1 MSRVTT
7 LLKAYPIPVFAL
19 LGLAAGVGLQW
30 GLGRPDYAHWTW
42 MATLVIGGAP
52 LVWTTV
58 RGMLRGQF
66 ASDVVAMLAIVAAV
80 GMNEPFA
87 GVLVVLMQS
96 GGEALDAYAFRRAS
110 SSLETLLARA
120 PRRAR
125 RKQGNHLEEIDVDA
139 VVVGDEL
146 AVRPGELIPVDG
158 TLLTAE
164 AEVDESA
171 LTGEPLPRSKQAGDG
186 LLSGSVNTG
195 GAFEMRADAES
206 SQSQY
211 ARIVALVRQAQEEKA
226 PIVRL
231 ADRYAVWFT
240 PLTLVMCGVGWA
252 ITGDPRTILAVLVV
266 ATPCPLI
273 LAAPIA
279 VLSGINRAAHAGIIV
294 KGGVAIE
301 QIGRAQ
307 AVVFDKTGTLT
318 YGSPTVERVVP
329 LDGLAPQDVLHKA
342 ASVEQLSSH
351 LLGRTMAQAA
361 QAQHGPLP
369 LPDHFEEV
377 PGRGVVGRL
386 DGEHI
391 LVGSPQFLRERLGDD
406 RMVALAHEGGAHA
419 GATQLAAFVAIDHR
433 PAGVVLFSD
442 QLRPGVPDM
451 IARLRALGVQRTVM
465 LTGDRLASARP
476 VAEAAGVDD
485 VAADLL
491 PDDKVAALTDLM
503 TRYDPVVM
511 VGDGIN
517 DAPALA
523 TATVGVA
530 MGAHGTAISAE
541 AADVVLLV
549 DDVTRVGDA
558 VAIGQR
564 TRRIALQ
571 SIYIGIGVSFVLMVI
586 AAFGYIPA
594 PIGALFQEVLDV
606 VVILNAL
613 RAR

>member
-1 MSRVTT
+1 
-7 LLKAYPIPVFAL
+7 
-19 LGLAAGVGLQW
+19 
-30 GLGRPDYAHWTW
+30 
-42 MATLVIGGAP
+42 
-52 LVWTTV
+52 
-58 RGMLRGQF
+58 
-66 ASDVVAMLAIVAAV
+66 
-80 GMNEPFA
+80 
-87 GVLVVLMQS
+87 
-96 GGEALDAYAFRRAS
+96 
-110 SSLETLLARA
+110 
-120 PRRAR
+120 
-125 RKQGNHLEEIDVDA
+125 
-139 VVVGDEL
+139 
-146 AVRPGELIPVDG
+146 
-158 TLLTAE
+158 
-164 AEVDESA
+164 
-171 LTGEPLPRSKQAGDG
+171 
-186 LLSGSVNTG
+186 
-195 GAFEMRADAES
+195 
-206 SQSQY
+206 
-211 ARIVALVRQAQEEKA
+211 
-226 PIVRL
+226 
-231 ADRYAVWFT
+231 
-240 PLTLVMCGVGWA
+240 
-252 ITGDPRTILAVLVV
+252 
-266 ATPCPLI
+266 
-273 LAAPIA
+273 
-279 VLSGINRAAHAGIIV
+279 
-294 KGGVAIE
+294 
-301 QIGRAQ
+301 
-307 AVVFDKTGTLT
+307 
-318 YGSPTVERVVP
+318 VERVVS
-329 LDGLAPQDVLHKA
+329 LDGLAPQEVLHKA

-351 LLGRTMAQAA
+351 LLGRTMALAA
-361 QAQHGPLP
+361 QERHGPLP

-377 PGRGVVGRL
+377 PGRGVSGRL
-386 DGEHI
+386 AGQHM
-391 LVGSPQFLRERLGDD
+391 LGGASRVLRERLGEE
-406 RMVALAHEGGAHA
+406 RVAALTQEGAAHA
-419 GATQLAAFVAIDHR
+419 DAAQLAAFVAIDHK

-451 IARLRALGVQRTVM
+451 IARLRGLGVQRTVM

-476 VAEAAGVDD
+476 VADAAGVDE

-491 PDDKVAALTDLM
+491 PDGKVAALNDLM